1 MTDNRPCVIVAPG
14 AGAALELGLGR
25 PTIKIGPP
33 LSTQIGLLESVLPP
47 GGGFGVPHWHEDLD
61 EGFYVLDGE
70 IDYLLE
76 TQWRRAPAGTTVF
89 IPAGTIHAVRNDSGR
104 LARHL
109 AIGPPGAVELITEL
123 AGRPRDQW
131 EQIHAR
137 HRSHYAHSRP
147 SGPRADHA
155 AAGWPAAAPAGAG
168 ATR

>member
-1 MTDNRPCVIVAPG
+1 MTDNRACVIVAPG

-33 LSTQIGLLESVLPP
+33 LSTQIGLLESELPP
-47 GGGFGVPHWHEDLD
+47 GGGFRVPHWHEDLD

-104 LARHL
+104 PARHL

-123 AGRPRDQW
+123 AGHPRGQW
-131 EQIHAR
+131 EQVHAR

-155 AAGWPAAAPAGAG
+155 AAGGPAAAPGGAG
-168 ATR
+168 AT

>member
-14 AGAALELGLGR
+14 AGAAPGLGLAR

-33 LSTQIGLLESVLPP
+33 LSSQIGLLESGLPP

-70 IDYLLE
+70 IDYLLGGE
-76 TQWRRAPAGTTVF
+76 WRRAPAGTTVF

-104 LARHL
+104 PARHL
-109 AIGPPGAVELITEL
+109 AIGPPAAVELITEL

>member
-1 MTDNRPCVIVAPG
+1 MAARAPARSRPAIHGTP
-14 AGAALELGLGR
+14 L

-61 EGFYVLDGE
+61 EGFYVLEGE

-89 IPAGTIHAVRNDSGR
+89 IPAGTIHAFRNDSGR
-104 LARHL
+104 PARHL

-123 AGRPRDQW
+123 AGHPRDQW
-131 EQIHAR
+131 EQVHAR

-147 SGPRADHA
+147 GGPPADHA
-155 AAGWPAAAPAGAG
+155 AAGGPATAPGGAG
-168 ATR
+168 AT